1 MLFFFFNNLKAVL
14 INIIIVNL
22 RPSSKFIAGDTVILR
37 IHFQKKLNEKIK
49 GNKFWEFL
57 SVPILGEINQLY
69 MAVGCVAAYS
79 MSKIPNSVTGS
90 LNTKMNTSYNC
101 NQQRNKIRCKFS
113 YKNNSLH

>member
-1 MLFFFFNNLKAVL
+1 MFVFFNNLKAVL
-14 INIIIVNL
+14 INIFIVNL
-22 RPSSKFIAGDTVILR
+22 RPSSKFIAGDAVILR
-37 IHFQKKLNEKIK
+37 IHFQKKKMNEKIK

-101 NQQRNKIRCKFS
+101 NQQRNKIRCKCS

>member
-1 MLFFFFNNLKAVL
+1 MRFFFYNLKPVL
-14 INIIIVNL
+14 INIFIVNL
-22 RPSSKFIAGDTVILR
+22 RLSSKFIAGDTVILR
-37 IHFQKKLNEKIK
+37 IHFKKKLNEKIK

-57 SVPILGEINQLY
+57 SVPILGETNQLY

-79 MSKIPNSVTGS
+79 MSKIPNPVTGS
-90 LNTKMNTSYNC
+90 LNTKINTSYNC